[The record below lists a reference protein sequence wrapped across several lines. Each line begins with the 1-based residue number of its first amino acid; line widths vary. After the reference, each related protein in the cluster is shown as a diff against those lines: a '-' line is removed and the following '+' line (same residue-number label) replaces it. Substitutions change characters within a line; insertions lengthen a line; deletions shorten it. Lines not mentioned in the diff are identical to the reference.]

1 MQLLLPGATH
11 LRPVAPV
18 DDLPADVLWIDLLD
32 PDHETEVRVER
43 FLGIDIPT
51 RDEMREIE
59 ESSRLYRHGDALY
72 LTVRVLFG
80 LDQGRPRTRAI
91 TFVLTPRCL
100 VTVRYIDPHAFRH
113 FSERFTQDHAAP
125 LGSGAEV
132 FVELLE
138 RIVDRTAD
146 VIEGVEADLERTS
159 DALFREDAPPEA
171 AKGDALPASSG
182 EDKKPAG
189 PGRRGT
195 ARDLPLTP
203 NLQRLLKQLGRH
215 SALGA
220 RVRESLLSLARL
232 LPFLC
237 GTHAPVPDRL
247 RERLETL
254 ERDVKSLTEYD
265 AQVAQE
271 IEFLLDATLGLIN
284 LEQNNIIKVF
294 TVAATLLMPP
304 TVVGSIYGM
313 NFEHLPELHWLYGYP
328 FALGLM
334 VFSALVPYWYFKRK
348 GWL

>member
-1 MQLLLPGATH
+1 MQLLLPGATN
-11 LRPVAPV
+11 LRPA
-18 DDLPADVLWIDLLD
+18 DSTGDLPADVLWIDLLD
-32 PDHETEVRVER
+32 PDQATETRVES
-43 FLGIDIPT
+43 FLGINIPT
-51 RDEMREIE
+51 RAEMREIE
-59 ESSRLYRHGDALY
+59 ESSRLYREGDTLY

-159 DALFREDAPPEA
+159 DVLFREDAPA
-171 AKGDALPASSG
+171 AETRPA
-182 EDKKPAG
+182 DPAAPRADPPAPAAAAPRKKPADQ
-189 PGRRGT
+189 T
-195 ARDLPLTP
+195 LTP

-220 RVRESLLSLARL
+220 RVRESLLSIARL

-237 GTHAPVPDRL
+237 GVHAPIPDPL

-265 AQVAQE
+265 SQLAQE

-313 NFEHLPELHWLYGYP
+313 NFEHMPELHWLYGYP
-328 FALGLM
+328 LALGLM
-334 VFSALVPYWYFKRK
+334 VLSAVVPYWYFKRK
-348 GWL
+348 GWM